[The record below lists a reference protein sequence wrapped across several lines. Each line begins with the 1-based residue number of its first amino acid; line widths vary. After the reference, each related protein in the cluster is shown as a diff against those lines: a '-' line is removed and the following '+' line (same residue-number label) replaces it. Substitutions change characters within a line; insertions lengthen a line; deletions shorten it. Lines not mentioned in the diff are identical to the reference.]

1 MRRSSLALLF
11 AGGTAVFGMTQAAAG
26 QPCRPA
32 LSFQEVRFS
41 EMLNLQRTWTA
52 TLAVD
57 ASRCATTSG
66 RFELVSPGKR
76 KMRPTWNSSS
86 GSPGSPDGSR
96 SRSTFGVTRR
106 CSIIPSATWSR
117 AFAVTDGT
125 IYLRWQDFMQMSY
138 SLLHTFA
145 E

>member
-32 LSFQEVRFS
+32 LSFKEVRFW
-41 EMLNLQRTWTA
+41 EMRNLQRTWTA

-66 RFELVSPGKR
+66 RFELVITREKENAPDLEFVERFIWKPGQVEVSLDFWR
-76 KMRPTWNSSS
+76 
-86 GSPGSPDGSR
+86 DEA
-96 SRSTFGVTRR
+96 VLDY
-106 CSIIPSATWSR
+106 SIGYVEPCVCR
-117 AFAVTDGT
+117 D
-125 IYLRWQDFMQMSY
+125 
-138 SLLHTFA
+138 
-145 E
+145 